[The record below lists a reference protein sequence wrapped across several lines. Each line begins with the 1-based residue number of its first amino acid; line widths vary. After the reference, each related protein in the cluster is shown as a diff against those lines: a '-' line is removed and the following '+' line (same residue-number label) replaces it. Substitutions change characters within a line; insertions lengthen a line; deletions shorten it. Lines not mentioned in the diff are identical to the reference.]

1 VGNLRIAVGGF
12 GAESN
17 AFSVESPVRI
27 SREPVCGRDLILRNE
42 GKKTVIGGFLD
53 ILKEAGA
60 DVLPTL
66 RVFWGATG
74 IVAKRDYEHFKTE
87 MVETIR
93 RAGKVD
99 GVLLGL
105 HGAML
110 AEDVPDAEGVL
121 LREIRGVVSDKVPIM
136 AVLDLHGNITDLK
149 VQMADALLGY
159 KTNPHVD
166 LYERA
171 RKTAQLLLAVL
182 RGEKKPAM
190 RLKRLPML
198 GPNLGM
204 STWAHRPEDEER
216 LPFSRI
222 MRSVSAL
229 ETQPG
234 MLDISVFVGFPYA
247 DIPECLTSVL
257 AISDGEPRLAQEM
270 AERVAKMVW
279 ERRHEFVDLRPLV
292 PVDDA
297 VERAMNAPRGPVILV
312 DVADNSGGGAPC
324 DNTVILEA
332 LIRKDAEGA
341 VVPIRDPEAVA
352 LAMASGVGSLLELEV
367 GGKIDKR
374 FYKPVRVKARLKALF
389 DGRYVIRGPH
399 HGGYM
404 TREMLLPKDA
414 WRSADVGKTALLEA
428 EGVEIIVSE
437 GRVGMEQDY
446 YKAAGVDPAQRK
458 IVVVKSAQAHRA
470 SFESIAKLIIEV
482 DTPGSVSPSYR
493 GLTFKNIPR
502 PVFPLDPI

>member
-1 VGNLRIAVGGF
+1 MRNLRIAIGGF

-17 AFSVESPVRI
+17 AFSVESPVSI
-27 SREPVCGRDLILRNE
+27 SREPVSGRDLILRNE

-53 ILKEAGA
+53 VLEEAGA

-74 IVAKRDYEHFKTE
+74 IVAKRDYERFKTE
-87 MVETIR
+87 IVETIR
-93 RAGKVD
+93 RAGKID
-99 GVLLGL
+99 GILLDL

-121 LREIRGVVSDKVPIM
+121 LSEIRGAVGDKVPIM

-149 VQMADALLGY
+149 IQMADALLGY

-182 RGEKKPAM
+182 TGKKEPVM

-204 STWAHRPEDEER
+204 STWAYRPEDEKC

-222 MRSVSAL
+222 MSSVSAL
-229 ETQPG
+229 EDQPG
-234 MLDISVFVGFPYA
+234 MLDMSVFVGFPYA

-270 AERVAKMVW
+270 AQRVAEMVW

-332 LIRKDAEGA
+332 LIRKDAEDA
-341 VVPIRDPEAVA
+341 VVPIRDPEAVS
-352 LAMASGVGSLLELEV
+352 LAMASGVGSLLELDV

-374 FYKPVRVKARLKALF
+374 FYKPVRVKARVKALS

-414 WRSADVGKTALLEA
+414 WRSADVGKTALLEV

-446 YKAAGVDPAQRK
+446 YKAAAVDPAQRK

>member
-1 VGNLRIAVGGF
+1 M
-12 GAESN
+12 
-17 AFSVESPVRI
+17 ESPVSI
-27 SREPVCGRDLILRNE
+27 SKKPVSGRNLVLKNE

-53 ILKEAGA
+53 VLKEAGA

-74 IVAKRDYEHFKTE
+74 IVARRDYEHFKTE

-93 RAGKVD
+93 KSGNVD

-121 LREIRGVVSDKVPIM
+121 LKEIREVVGDKVPVM

-149 VQMADALLGY
+149 VQMVDALLGY

-171 RKTAQLLLAVL
+171 RKAAQLLLAVL
-182 RGEKKPAM
+182 KGEKKPIM

-204 STWAHRPEDEER
+204 STWAYRPEDEER

-229 ETQPG
+229 EDQPG

-257 AISDGEPRLAQEM
+257 AISDGRPRLAMEV
-270 AERVAKMVW
+270 AERVAEMVW
-279 ERRHEFVDLRPLV
+279 ERRREFVDLRPLV

-297 VERAMNAPRGPVILV
+297 IERAMNAPCGPVVLV

-324 DNTVILEA
+324 DNTVILGG
-332 LIRKDAEGA
+332 LIRKGAEDV

-367 GGKIDKR
+367 GGKIDR
-374 FYKPVRVKARLKALF
+374 HTRSPSRRLQDPRDAL
-389 DGRYVIRGPH
+389 
-399 HGGYM
+399 
-404 TREMLLPKDA
+404 
-414 WRSADVGKTALLEA
+414 A
-428 EGVEIIVSE
+428 EGSLEKR
-437 GRVGMEQDY
+437 GCW
-446 YKAAGVDPAQRK
+446 KN
-458 IVVVKSAQAHRA
+458 
-470 SFESIAKLIIEV
+470 
-482 DTPGSVSPSYR
+482 SP
-493 GLTFKNIPR
+493 T
-502 PVFPLDPI
+502 

>member
-1 VGNLRIAVGGF
+1 MRIAVGGF

-17 AFSVESPVRI
+17 AFSVESPV
-27 SREPVCGRDLILRNE
+27 SLAKKPVSARDLVLENE

-53 ILKEAGA
+53 VLDEAGA

-74 IVAKRDYEHFKTE
+74 IVARRDYEHFKTE

-93 RAGKVD
+93 KGGKLD
-99 GVLLGL
+99 GILLDL
-105 HGAML
+105 HGAMS

-121 LREIRGVVSDKVPIM
+121 LREIRKAVGDKVPVM

-149 VQMADALLGY
+149 LQMADALLGY

-171 RKTAQLLLAVL
+171 RKAAQLLLGVL
-182 RGEKKPAM
+182 EREVKPVM
-190 RLKRLPML
+190 RLERLPML

-204 STWAHRPEDEER
+204 STWAYRPEDEER

-229 ETQPG
+229 EDQPG
-234 MLDISVFVGFPYA
+234 ILDISVFIGFPYA
-247 DIPECLTSVL
+247 DISECLTSVL
-257 AISDGEPRLAQEM
+257 AISDDSPHLAQET
-270 AERVAKMVW
+270 ADTVAQMVW
-279 ERRHEFVDLRPLV
+279 KCRHEFVSLRPLV
-292 PVDDA
+292 PVDEA
-297 VERAMNAPRGPVILV
+297 VERAMNAPSSPVILV

-332 LIRKDAEGA
+332 LIRKGAEDA

-367 GGKIDKR
+367 GGKIDRR
-374 FYKPVRVKARLKALF
+374 FYKPVRIKARVKALF
-389 DGRYVIRGPH
+389 DGRYVIRGPY
-399 HGGYM
+399 HGGYR

-414 WRSADVGKTALLEA
+414 WGSADVGKTVLLKA

-470 SFESIAKLIIEV
+470 SFESIAKLIVEV

-493 GLTFKNIPR
+493 GLIFKNVPR
-502 PVFPLDPI
+502 PVFPLDSI